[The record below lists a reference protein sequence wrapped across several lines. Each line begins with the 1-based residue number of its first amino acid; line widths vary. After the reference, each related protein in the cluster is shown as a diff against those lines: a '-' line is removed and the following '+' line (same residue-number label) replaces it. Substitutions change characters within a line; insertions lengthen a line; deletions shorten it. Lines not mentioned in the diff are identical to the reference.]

1 MKLKRFTQFV
11 NEAKINEA
19 QIKDKTIVAK
29 LDRIHEIK
37 TRLKELTAETKA
49 INTEL
54 GAFDA
59 TMKPIFDAMKVLND
73 KLATTE
79 KYVIKI
85 SRYGGSSENPSYA
98 KAVEQALGLV
108 DVAAQAIINE
118 CVRQNTA
125 ISNVKHSYDIEKLDE
140 SKLTDKAKAIV
151 ARLSGKI
158 TAIIAKLKSFFESKF
173 SKIDQANEKLASML
187 K

>member
-1 MKLKRFTQFV
+1 MKLLKFNQFINEARV
-11 NEAKINEA
+11 NEAL
-19 QIKDKTIVAK
+19 IKDKTIIAK

-37 TRLKELTAETKA
+37 ARLKELTSETKA

-59 TMKPIFDAMKVLND
+59 DMKPIFDAMKVLND

-85 SRYGGSSENPSYA
+85 SRYGGASENPSYA
-98 KAVEQALGLV
+98 KAVEQALGMV
-108 DVAAQAIINE
+108 DEAAQAIINE

-125 ISNVKHSYDIEKLDE
+125 VSNVKHSYEIEKIEE
-140 SKLTDKAKAIV
+140 SKLTDKAKAVI
-151 ARLSGKI
+151 AKLSGKI
-158 TAIIAKLKSFFESKF
+158 NAIITKFKSFFASKVA
-173 SKIDQANEKLASML
+173 KIDQANEKLAAML

>member
-1 MKLKRFTQFV
+1 MKLLKFDQFI
-11 NEAKINEA
+11 NEAKVNEA
-19 QIKDKTIVAK
+19 QIKDKTIIAK

-37 TRLKELTAETKA
+37 DRLKELTAETKA

-79 KYVIKI
+79 RYVIKI
-85 SRYGGSSENPSYA
+85 SRYGGTSENPSYA

-108 DVAAQAIINE
+108 DEAARSIINE

-140 SKLTDKAKAIV
+140 SKLTDKAKAMV
-151 ARLSGKI
+151 AKLSVKI
-158 TAIIAKLKSFFESKF
+158 SAIITKLKSFFESKF
-173 SKIDQANEKLASML
+173 SKIDQANEKLAAML